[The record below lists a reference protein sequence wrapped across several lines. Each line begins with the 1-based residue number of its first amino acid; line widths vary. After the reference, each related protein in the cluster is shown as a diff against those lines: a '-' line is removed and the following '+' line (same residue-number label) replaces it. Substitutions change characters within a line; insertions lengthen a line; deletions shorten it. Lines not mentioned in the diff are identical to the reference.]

1 MRAMLCFLTGILLLS
16 LGCAT
21 NYHTVL
27 QEPVGPCSPAQ
38 TAGATNGHLVV
49 HPSWDVGYRI
59 DSDYVAR
66 LPYDVFSADGKL
78 VRHVSH
84 VGPGFIW
91 YPTTSTLPVGYY
103 RVSSYVPSLGQTAVP
118 VQISAGQTTTLY
130 LDGSGD
136 QLKKEVAAENLVLLP
151 DGDVA
156 GWRGRRDTSGKT
168 K

>member
-1 MRAMLCFLTGILLLS
+1 MKATLFCLPTVLCLT

-21 NYHTVL
+21 KYHTVL

-49 HPSWDVGYRI
+49 YPSWDVGYRI

-66 LPYDVFSADGKL
+66 LPYDVFSADGMHM
-78 VRHVSH
+78 RHVSGS
-84 VGPGFIW
+84 GPGFIW
-91 YPTTSTLPVGYY
+91 RPTSLPLAAGEY
-103 RVSSYVPSLGQTAVP
+103 RVASYVPSLGHTAVP
-118 VQISAGQTTTLY
+118 VQIRAGQTTMLY
-130 LDGSGD
+130 LDGSANH
-136 QLKKEVAAENLVLLP
+136 LKKSAEAENLVLLP

-156 GWRGRRDTSGKT
+156 GWRGNEDTPART

>member
-1 MRAMLCFLTGILLLS
+1 MLLLS

-27 QEPVGPCSPAQ
+27 RDPVGPCSPEQ
-38 TAGATNGHLVV
+38 TACGTTSGHLVV

-66 LPYDVFSADGKL
+66 LPYDVFSTDGRR
-78 VRHVSH
+78 VRHVAGS
-84 VGPGFIW
+84 GPGFIW
-91 YPTTSTLPVGYY
+91 RPTSLLLAAGEY
-103 RVSSYVPSLGQTAVP
+103 RVASYMPSLGHTAVQ
-118 VQISAGQTTTLY
+118 VQIRSGQTTTLY
-130 LDGSGD
+130 LDGSGNH
-136 QLKKEVAAENLVLLP
+136 LKKDVAAEKNLVLLP

-156 GWRGRRDTSGKT
+156 GWRASGDPSEKA

>member
-1 MRAMLCFLTGILLLS
+1 MKTLNCLTGILLLS

-59 DSDYVAR
+59 DSDSVAR
-66 LPYDVFSADGKL
+66 LPYDVFSGDGKL
-78 VRHVSH
+78 VRHVSS

-91 YPTTSTLPVGYY
+91 HPTTLTLPVGYY
-103 RVSSYVPSLGQTAVP
+103 RVSSYVPSLGQTSVP
-118 VQISAGQTTTLY
+118 VQINAGQTTTLY

-136 QLKKEVAAENLVLLP
+136 HLKKDGPAENLVLLP
-151 DGDVA
+151 NGDVA
-156 GWRGRRDTSGKT
+156 GWRASADKSEK
-168 K
+168 